1 MKNCTNRGFLAKRKA
16 FLKNTVQQLNCM
28 EWVYEGEEGGDI
40 DLTGYGE
47 MFLQQ
52 VKLSIHPFLVSFWHS
67 VAVTVN

>member
-1 MKNCTNRGFLAKRKA
+1 
-16 FLKNTVQQLNCM
+16 M

-67 VAVTVN
+67 VAVTVNWIVLSGRPKPFYSISLRDPAPAVLKI

>member
-1 MKNCTNRGFLAKRKA
+1 
-16 FLKNTVQQLNCM
+16 M